1 MAARRREDESPRAGG
16 GRRRPNISPAAALR
30 ASPTTA
36 PISPPPH
43 EGKFLEDL
51 DPPRKHPH
59 AAMATTNHNAA
70 PPPSPPPSSRS
81 SSATSVNAT
90 SSSADRKLS
99 QTTASSLS
107 SDRLQKRKEPDRR
120 PSTQKAHELQHM
132 MRELWTKHSRMALR
146 SRPSDPLTYAAPRK
160 EAFLLYNKANT
171 PTRRMDAIEL
181 WTIMALRLVL
191 KNSILFSPV
200 ARTITSMGRQ
210 AANNTIL
217 DIHGAFKAAWG
228 WQVAFDFPTAT
239 VYGYEVDHT
248 GGLLNPGIPLPTDV
262 GPPNYNSVL
271 GHTLYPLPFEDEMFD
286 VVTCKSLWY
295 FVRADRW
302 GEVLREMYR
311 VLKPGG
317 ALELVVSDFDL
328 LNKSPTDECWFSRLI
343 DGVRR
348 RGIDPYPS
356 ILGPKEMAAAGFVDI
371 NRCNLAMPRGWG
383 GQIGQMTDFQ
393 SMYYTD
399 AMFSFFADIPPEE
412 IPDMKAAIVAPGT
425 GSKSRSASQMSL
437 IYGIKPS

>member
-1 MAARRREDESPRAGG
+1 MQ
-16 GRRRPNISPAAALR
+16 
-30 ASPTTA
+30 TT
-36 PISPPPH
+36 
-43 EGKFLEDL
+43 
-51 DPPRKHPH
+51 
-59 AAMATTNHNAA
+59 TA

-107 SDRLQKRKEPDRR
+107 SERLQKNRTKSEPERR
-120 PSTQKAHELQHM
+120 SSAQKAQMLQQM
-132 MRELWTKHSRMALR
+132 MRELWARHSKMALK

-171 PTRRMDAIEL
+171 PTRSMDAIEL
-181 WTIMALRLVL
+181 WTIMGLRLLL

-200 ARTITSMGRQ
+200 ARTITHMGTQ

-217 DIHGAFKAAWG
+217 DVHGAFKAAWG
-228 WQVAFDFPTAT
+228 WQVALDFPTAT

-248 GGLLNPGIPLPTDV
+248 GGMLNPGVPPPADV
-262 GPPNYNSVL
+262 GPPNYNTVL
-271 GHTLYPLPFEDEMFD
+271 GNTLYPLPFDDDMFD

-328 LNKSPTDECWFSRLI
+328 LNKSSSDEYWFKRLL
-343 DGVRR
+343 DGVRA

-356 ILGPKEMAAAGFVDI
+356 ILGPKEMAAVGFVDI

-399 AMFSFFADIPPEE
+399 AMFSYFADIPPEE

-425 GSKSRSASQMSL
+425 GNKSRSASQLSL
-437 IYGIKPS
+437 IYGIKPV